1 VPVGR
6 DFTPPDFSSP
16 FDVAERLRAVP
27 PEATVKGMFF
37 DGPITEAFRRSGDRP
52 GKPSYVSFK
61 DYPLTEHIQVLVA
74 CAMAGYP
81 DVPIREGLRRL
92 GHDAFRTFLE
102 SLAGKVLFSVAG
114 RNFDAA
120 LGLVARS
127 YGIAGPVGT
136 ATVIQRTPDAAVIH
150 MKDIYNMPDC
160 YHVGVFEAAMEYF
173 RKDGEVLTRVRTTS
187 DVDIKM
193 ALR

>member
-1 VPVGR
+1 
-6 DFTPPDFSSP
+6 
-16 FDVAERLRAVP
+16 VAERIRAVP
-27 PEATVKGMFF
+27 SNATVKGMFF

-52 GKPSYVSFK
+52 GRPSYVAFK
-61 DYPLTEHIQVLVA
+61 DYPLADHIQVLVA

-81 DVPIREGLRRL
+81 NVPVREGLRRL

-102 SLAGKVLFSVAG
+102 SLAGRVLFSVAG

-136 ATVIQRTPDAAVIH
+136 ATVIQRTHDAAVIH
-150 MKDIYNMPDC
+150 LENIYNLPDC
-160 YHVGVFEAAMEYF
+160 YHVGVFEAALEYF
-173 RKDGEVLTRVRTTS
+173 REDGEVLTRVRSTS
-187 DVDIKM
+187 DVEIKM